1 MGRINDYGQTL
12 ERSHRQALEERITAF
27 AQLGIDFRYLAS
39 WSDPFAN
46 VWRYAAEVAAYW
58 KLGDEA
64 LLIVFVK
71 DEGEWRVAGW
81 RGAEVRDRL
90 PDTPWLKLIGDAR
103 EELLRR
109 HPSRVILDLADRL
122 LGYLRSGTLPPAGR
136 GGPSAL
142 ALAGMVLGGLYVVVR
157 LARLIRQLRTG
168 II

>member
-12 ERSHRQALEERITAF
+12 ERPHRRALEERIAAF
-27 AQLGIDFRYLAS
+27 EQLGIDFRYLAS
-39 WSDPFAN
+39 WSDPFAD

-71 DEGEWRVAGW
+71 EERGWRIAGW
-81 RGAEVRDRL
+81 RGAEVRARL
-90 PDTPWLKLIGDAR
+90 PDTPWLKLLQEAR
-103 EELLRR
+103 EELLRHR
-109 HPSRVILDLADRL
+109 PSRVILDLSDRL
-122 LGYLRSGTLPPAGR
+122 LAYLRSGTVPPMHR
-136 GGPSAL
+136 GVPSAL
-142 ALAGMVLGGLYVVVR
+142 ALAGMALGGLYIVVR